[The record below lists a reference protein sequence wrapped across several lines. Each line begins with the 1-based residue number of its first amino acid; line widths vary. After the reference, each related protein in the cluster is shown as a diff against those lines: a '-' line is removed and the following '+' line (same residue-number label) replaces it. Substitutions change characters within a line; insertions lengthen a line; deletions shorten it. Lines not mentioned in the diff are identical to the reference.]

1 MAHKVI
7 LEIKPSDPT
16 SELDAVTAF
25 GEVLDAIDLANE
37 TLPPKARRAL
47 RWELEKASKNSPFTV
62 EIEATA
68 IEGPEIDFQ
77 AVSHLAGTLE
87 YLTDD
92 VDAPPPEWLGAKAL
106 NKAKRLFEKNAD
118 EVRSNI
124 TFPEINREIRITQI
138 TAHKALRRI
147 EELLSKAIEWPT
159 ELGSVEGLIEEV
171 GRHYK
176 KPSFTLR
183 TSRDSGSIKCIVTDD
198 EVMERIGQE
207 HTWAEAWMGKP
218 VIVSGKI
225 FRDKAGQIHSIEVRD
240 VRYPPSPPN
249 NLEEALDEGFT
260 EGLSAEEYLKK
271 IRGEM

>member
-1 MAHKVI
+1 MTHKVI

-16 SELDAVTAF
+16 AELDAVTAF
-25 GEVLDAIDLANE
+25 GEILDAIDLANE
-37 TLPPKARRAL
+37 TLPPKARRTL

-68 IEGPEIDFQ
+68 AESHEIDFL
-77 AVSHLAGTLE
+77 AVSHLAGALE
-87 YLTDD
+87 YLTNDAD
-92 VDAPPPEWLGAKAL
+92 AAPPDWLSAKAL
-106 NKAKRLFEKNAD
+106 KKAKKLFEKNANG
-118 EVRSNI
+118 VRSNI
-124 TFPEINREIRITQI
+124 TFPKINKQIRISQT
-138 TAHKALRRI
+138 TAHIALRRI
-147 EELLSKAIEWPT
+147 EELLSREEEWPT
-159 ELGSVEGLIEEV
+159 ELGSIEGLIEEV

-176 KPSFTLR
+176 KPSFTLK
-183 TSRDSGSIKCIVTDD
+183 TSRDGGSIKCIVTDD

-207 HTWAEAWMGKP
+207 HTWAEAWMGKS

-249 NLEEALDEGFT
+249 NLEGALDEGFT
-260 EGLSAEEYLKK
+260 GGLSAEEYLKK

>member
-68 IEGPEIDFQ
+68 IESPEIDFQ
-77 AVSHLAGTLE
+77 AVSHLAGALE

-92 VDAPPPEWLGAKAL
+92 VDEPPPDWLGAKAL

-118 EVRSNI
+118 GVRSNI
-124 TFPEINREIRITQI
+124 AFPEINREIRITQI
-138 TAHKALRRI
+138 TANKALRRI
-147 EELLSKAIEWPT
+147 EELLSKEIEWPT

-183 TSRDSGSIKCIVTDD
+183 TSRDGGSIKCIVTDD

-260 EGLSAEEYLKK
+260 GGLSAEEYLKK